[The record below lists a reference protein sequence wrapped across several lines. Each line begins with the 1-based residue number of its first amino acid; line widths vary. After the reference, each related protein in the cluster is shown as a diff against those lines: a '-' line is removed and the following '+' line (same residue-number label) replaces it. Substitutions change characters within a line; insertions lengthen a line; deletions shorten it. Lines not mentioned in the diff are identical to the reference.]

1 MPVQLEALAAVA
13 NLCAGEVRELRH
25 SKKEGCVIENT
36 MVRSG
41 TPIRDTSCC
50 YRPLTGVP
58 CLRFGPRRTS
68 PDRRS
73 ACGSTGR
80 RCRTARSGTMAERL
94 ATAGAVVLTV
104 VLLHPPLPL
113 VGVSMRQERECQQ
126 NNSTGVF

>member
-58 CLRFGPRRTS
+58 YLRPGP
-68 PDRRS
+68 
-73 ACGSTGR
+73 
-80 RCRTARSGTMAERL
+80 CRTARLQPDGRELRAGVAASAGRL
-94 ATAGAVVLTV
+94 RDAAAAAHDRPSDRSVPGGKPRPHESRR
-104 VLLHPPLPL
+104 LLL
-113 VGVSMRQERECQQ
+113 VCLL
-126 NNSTGVF
+126 F